1 VAGNPR
7 IDDLRRRLEKD
18 PGSRLFAQ
26 LAEELRKDGDLEEA
40 INVCREGLKRQPAY
54 PSARMTLGRALF
66 DTGDLA
72 AARSEFETVL
82 KGAPDNILASRLL
95 AESLEGLGDLPGAAR
110 QYKTTLALAPGDKQV
125 QAHLDTVEKQLR
137 SGGPS
142 PAAPAPPPP
151 APSVTP
157 PTVILTPPTII
168 MPAPPPPPPS
178 PASAA
183 TVRAPRPPELAADT
197 SPDKF
202 PMPEP
207 EPPPPPP
214 VQRDYAPIPLVA
226 ADETFEL
233 EAAHESPPTR
243 VGGGAGAAGADWV
256 VGVAMPEPPAPPAGA
271 PEADE
276 PFPMPEETMIG
287 EPEAL
292 PAPEAQTGFEL
303 EEPYESPVTQWAMP
317 SPPPAPAPPVVE
329 EPAPPAE
336 PATDFAEEFAPP
348 EPSARPI
355 GAPLE
360 LPPLH
365 PESPVPPPPA
375 APPSVIAAPA
385 PIEAPPQEPPPPVEG
400 PPAMAAPAAEPAPPA
415 PDLSSA
421 TLAELYFN
429 QGFTD
434 KALDVYRQLVEREP
448 GNESARARI
457 VELEALERHLRA
469 EEARGPQG
477 EPGAPADPA
486 AARRKAIERTI
497 ARLEAMLAAVKKE
510 QP

>member
-1 VAGNPR
+1 MAGNPR

-66 DTGDLA
+66 DTGDLD
-72 AARSEFETVL
+72 AARAEFETVL

-95 AESLEGLGDLPGAAR
+95 AESLEGLGDFAGATR
-110 QYKTTLALAPGDKQV
+110 QYKSTLALAPGDKQV
-125 QAHLDTVEKQLR
+125 QAHLDGLEKRLK
-137 SGGPS
+137 GGGASAVAP
-142 PAAPAPPPP
+142 APAPPPP
-151 APSVTP
+151 PAS
-157 PTVILTPPTII
+157 ITPPTII
-168 MPAPPPPPPS
+168 MAPS
-178 PASAA
+178 AASAASAA
-183 TVRAPRPPELAADT
+183 TVRAPRPPDLASDT

-207 EPPPPPP
+207 EPPPPPPP

-233 EAAHESPPTR
+233 EAAHESPATR

-256 VGVAMPEPPAPPAGA
+256 VGVAMPMPS
-271 PEADE
+271 PE
-276 PFPMPEETMIG
+276 
-287 EPEAL
+287 
-292 PAPEAQTGFEL
+292 PAPEAAPPASEAFPMPDETIIEPPPPPASQGETAFEL
-303 EEPYESPVTQWAMP
+303 DQPYESAVTQWAMP
-317 SPPPAPAPPVVE
+317 SPT
-329 EPAPPAE
+329 PAPPAPVGE
-336 PATDFAEEFAPP
+336 EQPPQELPTDFAEEFAPP
-348 EPSARPI
+348 EPPPRPI

-360 LPPLH
+360 LPPLA
-365 PESPVPPPPA
+365 PEPPPPPPLPVVAA
-375 APPSVIAAPA
+375 APEPIAAPA
-385 PIEAPPQEPPPPVEG
+385 PPIEAPPPAPAMEAA
-400 PPAMAAPAAEPAPPA
+400 PAMAPTPPVPPAEPAPPA

-448 GNESARARI
+448 GNERARARI
-457 VELEALERHLRA
+457 TELEALERHLRA
-469 EEARGPQG
+469 EEARGPQA

-486 AARRKAIERTI
+486 AARRRAIERTI

>member
-72 AARSEFETVL
+72 AARTEFETVL

-95 AESLEGLGDLPGAAR
+95 AEALEGLGDLPGAAK

-125 QAHLDTVEKQLR
+125 QAHLDAVEKRLK
-137 SGGPS
+137 GGGAAPT
-142 PAAPAPPPP
+142 AAPARPPSPP
-151 APSVTP
+151 ASVTP
-157 PTVILTPPTII
+157 ATII
-168 MPAPPPPPPS
+168 LPPPSAPPS

-183 TVRAPRPPELAADT
+183 TVRAPRPPDLAADT

-233 EAAHESPPTR
+233 EAAHESPATR

-256 VGVAMPEPPAPPAGA
+256 VGVAMPMPPAAPPAT
-271 PEADE
+271 EE
-276 PFPMPEETMIG
+276 PFPMPEDTLI
-287 EPEAL
+287 EPPKAP
-292 PAPEAQTGFEL
+292 PAPEEETAFEL
-303 EEPYESPVTQWAMP
+303 EQPYESPVTQWAMA
-317 SPPPAPAPPVVE
+317 SPPPVEAPPVPE
-329 EPAPPAE
+329 EPPPPPAAE
-336 PATDFAEEFAPP
+336 PAMDFAEEFVPP
-348 EPSARPI
+348 EPAPRPP
-355 GAPLE
+355 GAPLD
-360 LPPLH
+360 LPPLAAEPPSPPPLPPVAAA
-365 PESPVPPPPA
+365 PEPVEAPPPPPPIEVAPPPPPPA
-375 APPSVIAAPA
+375 AP
-385 PIEAPPQEPPPPVEG
+385 EP
-400 PPAMAAPAAEPAPPA
+400 PAAEPAPPA

-448 GNESARARI
+448 GNERARARI
-457 VELEALERHLRA
+457 TELEALDRHLRA
-469 EEARGPQG
+469 EEARDGQG
-477 EPGAPADPA
+477 EPAAPADPA

>member
-1 VAGNPR
+1 MAGNPR

-72 AARSEFETVL
+72 AARVEFETVL

-95 AESLEGLGDLPGAAR
+95 AESLEGLGDLQGAGR
-110 QYKTTLALAPGDKQV
+110 QYRTTLALAPGDKQV
-125 QAHLDTVEKQLR
+125 QAHLDAVEKTLKA
-137 SGGPS
+137 G
-142 PAAPAPPPP
+142 PAAAPPPPPPP
-151 APSVTP
+151 APSVM
-157 PTVILTPPTII
+157 PPTII
-168 MPAPPPPPPS
+168 MAAPPPSPPPP

-202 PMPEP
+202 PTPEP
-207 EPPPPPP
+207 EPPPAPPAP
-214 VQRDYAPIPLVA
+214 VQRDYAPIPLVE

-233 EAAHESPPTR
+233 EAAHEAPPTR

-256 VGVAMPEPPAPPAGA
+256 VGVAMPMPPAAPPAS
-271 PEADE
+271 ES
-276 PFPMPEETMIG
+276 FPMPEETLID
-287 EPEAL
+287 EPKAA
-292 PAPEAQTGFEL
+292 PAPEAEPPFEP

-317 SPPPAPAPPVVE
+317 SPPPAPAVE
-329 EPAPPAE
+329 EPPRPAE
-336 PATDFAEEFAPP
+336 PATDFAEEFALP
-348 EPSARPI
+348 EPPPRPV
-355 GAPLE
+355 GAPLD
-360 LPPLH
+360 LPPLP
-365 PESPVPPPPA
+365 PEPPPPA
-375 APPSVIAAPA
+375 PPVIAAPA
-385 PIEAPPQEPPPPVEG
+385 PIEAPPPAPPFEDAPPPPAPSAAE
-400 PPAMAAPAAEPAPPA
+400 PPEAPAEEPPAPAA
-415 PDLSSA
+415 DLSSA

-448 GNESARARI
+448 GNERARARMAEI
-457 VELEALERHLRA
+457 EALDRHLRA
-469 EEARGPQG
+469 EEARGPRP

-486 AARRKAIERTI
+486 AARREAIERTI